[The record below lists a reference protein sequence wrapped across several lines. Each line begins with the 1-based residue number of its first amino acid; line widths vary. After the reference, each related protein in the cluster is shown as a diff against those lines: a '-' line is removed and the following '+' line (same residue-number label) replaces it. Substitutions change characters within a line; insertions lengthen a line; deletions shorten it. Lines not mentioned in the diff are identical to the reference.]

1 MWKNL
6 PSGQMMFF
14 GLSASGWAAY
24 SVQTT
29 DDKHEIWPYDRTD
42 GRSSTVQCS
51 IRFSFN
57 DTKYSMCITISCKHV
72 VTM

>member
-24 SVQTT
+24 SVQTINI
-29 DDKHEIWPYDRTD
+29 KYEIWPYVPTD
-42 GRSSTVQCS
+42 GRRLFNVRST
-51 IRFSFN
+51 
-57 DTKYSMCITISCKHV
+57 TKYQVLDVYNYQLSCKHV
-72 VTM
+72 VTS

>member
-24 SVQTT
+24 SVQTINMKYGRT
-29 DDKHEIWPYDRTD
+29 IVPTD
-42 GRSSTVQCS
+42 GRRLFNVQFRC
-51 IRFSFN
+51 SFN

>member
-51 IRFSFN
+51 ISVFVQRHKVFDVYN
-57 DTKYSMCITISCKHV
+57 YIM
-72 VTM
+72 